1 MLPNEVVGGGFAY
14 VLPPSFL
21 AHDAAVASHAV
32 RDDGRLSFVLDAAG
46 SPNDH
51 TILLA
56 TQRLTNDLSPPLSLS
71 PYIPVH
77 NAREIRPG

>member
-32 RDDGRLSFVLDAAG
+32 KHDGRLSFVLGAAG
-46 SPNDH
+46 PPNDR
-51 TILLA
+51 TILFA
-56 TQRLTNDLSPPLSLS
+56 TQRLANALSLS
-71 PYIPVH
+71 LPTH

>member
-1 MLPNEVVGGGFAY
+1 MLPNEAVGGGF

-32 RDDGRLSFVLDAAG
+32 RDDGRLSSVLDAAG

-51 TILLA
+51 TILFA
-56 TQRLTNDLSPPLSLS
+56 TQRLANSLPLSLS